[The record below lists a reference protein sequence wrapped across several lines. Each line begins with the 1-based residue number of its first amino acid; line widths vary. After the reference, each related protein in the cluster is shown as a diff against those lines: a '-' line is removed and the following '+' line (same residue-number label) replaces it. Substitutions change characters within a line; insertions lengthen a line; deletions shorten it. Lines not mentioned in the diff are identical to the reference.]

1 MQRDAQPA
9 HHVVI
14 DEERRKRIAA
24 DGADVLD
31 GDLPV
36 LEGVADEG
44 FVAAFERHF
53 ADQAGAPADAGAQHE
68 AVAAGQRFEQARE
81 LDVER
86 RADGVHRAIEQ
97 ISQVAAAQR
106 EQPELRDRLLLP
118 RAHAQLRLDAFA
130 LAPHFRLAQF
140 AFDGGDEAHRLI
152 AIDAVVGAGVDRL
165 EHARFVAGFGGVA
178 DQDERDVDAADAEQ
192 IERAEREIAGQAV
205 VGDDQVPGAF
215 VEDGGE
221 LFEACDGAAD
231 RGVAALLQFGRAAAR
246 DHPASDRGRPRGGAG
261 SSRGFRPGA
270 ASCSPSGDDECHE
283 RRHGFSSI
291 PSYHSFR
298 SS

>member
-1 MQRDAQPA
+1 M
-9 HHVVI
+9 I
-14 DEERRKRIAA
+14 EEERRERVAA

-44 FVAAFERHF
+44 FVAALERHF

-81 LDVER
+81 FDVER

-97 ISQVAAAQR
+97 IGQVAAAQR
-106 EQPELRDRLLLP
+106 EQPEFRDRLLLP
-118 RAHAQLRLDAFA
+118 RAHAQFRLDAFA

-152 AIDAVVGAGVDRL
+152 AIHAVVGAGVDRL
-165 EHARFVAGFGGVA
+165 EHARFVAGFGGAA
-178 DQDERDVDAADAEQ
+178 DQDERDVDAADAQQ
-192 IERAEREIAGQAV
+192 IERAEREIADQAV

-221 LFEACDGAAD
+221 FFEACDGAAD
-231 RGVAALLQFGRAAAR
+231 RGIAALLQFA
-246 DHPASDRGRPRGGAG
+246 
-261 SSRGFRPGA
+261 
-270 ASCSPSGDDECHE
+270 EE
-283 RRHGFSSI
+283 RRETVPRVIEDDHVEGTVHRAVFDRAPPPVRRRVNVTEQQTRNQLNALESLNQI
-291 PSYHSFR
+291 V
-298 SS
+298 